1 MAINIIPCR
10 GLVFIA
16 YMKQYNSITI
26 NTMFDPL

>member
-16 YMKQYNSITI
+16 YMKQYSITI